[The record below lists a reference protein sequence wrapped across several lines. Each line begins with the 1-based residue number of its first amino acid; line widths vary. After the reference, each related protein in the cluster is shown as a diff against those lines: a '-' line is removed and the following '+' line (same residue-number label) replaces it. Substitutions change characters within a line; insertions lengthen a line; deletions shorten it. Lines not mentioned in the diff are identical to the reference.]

1 MPTRKLVTSY
11 TQDLER
17 FPDLW
22 HKIGLWIGF
31 PLLILFPFV
40 ASSYWLTI
48 LNQAFIAVIGS
59 VALMILT
66 GFAGQI
72 SLGHAAFLGIG
83 AYTVAILGSRFH
95 IPFWLALPIGGIFAS
110 LIGLIIGPFAL
121 RLRGLYLAIVT
132 LGLLFLT
139 EHILMSF
146 PEYTGGVSG
155 LSVPAHLGFT
165 KVEGEG
171 GLGTFTRPSEI
182 FGFRVLFAHKIYF
195 ILALLALASA
205 FLCSNIR
212 RSTLGRS
219 MMAVRESDLAAS
231 VIGVNPAV
239 SKIAAFGISSFLAGI
254 AGGAFALQQQY
265 ITIVPPFDLS
275 LSIQYITM
283 IVLGGVGTTFGAVA
297 GALVFVICSPLM
309 EWVGSH
315 LPLINKLT
323 NAQQSTL
330 LFSLLVCIILIYEP
344 LGLYGVWLKVK
355 RYFLTW
361 PFRY

>member
-1 MPTRKLVTSY
+1 MDYEIT
-11 TQDLER
+11 
-17 FPDLW
+17 
-22 HKIGLWIGF
+22 
-31 PLLILFPFV
+31 LLTTMSISILFALALNFV
-40 ASSYWLTI
+40 TRLC
-48 LNQAFIAVIGS
+48 
-59 VALMILT
+59 
-66 GFAGQI
+66 GQI

-110 LIGLIIGPFAL
+110 LIGLMIGPFAL

-155 LSVPAHLGFT
+155 MSVPAHLGFN
-165 KVEGEG
+165 KIEGEG
-171 GLGTFTRPSEI
+171 GLGAFSKPSDI

-195 ILALLALASA
+195 VLALLALASA

-344 LGLYGVWLKVK
+344 FGLYGVWLKIK